1 MLALMSTVP
10 APHVR
15 FAPNSVLLV
24 PDAPYECVGAYMV
37 VHRNEHGQAQVICN
51 LLMGERLE
59 VASGHAPTHGELKA
73 AACILSPSDAR
84 ALARELET
92 FAEEAEDE

>member
-1 MLALMSTVP
+1 MSNVP
-10 APHVR
+10 TPHVR

-24 PDAPYECVGAYMV
+24 PDAPYECAGAYMI

-51 LLMGERLE
+51 LLMGDRLE
-59 VASGHAPTHGELKA
+59 VTGGHAPTHGELKA

-84 ALARELET
+84 ALARELER
-92 FAEEAEDE
+92 FADKAEGE